1 MGRVNRR
8 AARVDD
14 NQKAIVDELRSYPG
28 IKVMLGMDDIL
39 VGYKGKTYWY
49 EVKNPNALSKR
60 TGELLGSKVKAGQK
74 VLAKDWT
81 GHYAMVTT
89 AKEILSELLWGEI

>member
-49 EVKNPNALSKR
+49 EVKNQNAISKR

-81 GHYAMVTT
+81 GHYEMVTT
-89 AKEILSELLWGEI
+89 AEEILSELWGEI

>member
-14 NQKAIVDELRSYPG
+14 NQKAIVDEQRSYPG
-28 IKVMLGMDDIL
+28 IKVTLGMDDIL

-49 EVKNPNALSKR
+49 EVKNPNAISKR
-60 TGELLGSKVKAGQK
+60 TGELLCSKVKVGQK
-74 VLAKDWT
+74 ALAKEWT
-81 GHYAMVTT
+81 GHYKLVTT
-89 AKEILSELLWGEI
+89 AEEILSELWGEI

>member
-49 EVKNPNALSKR
+49 EVKNPSAISKR

-74 VLAKDWT
+74 VLAKEWP
-81 GHYAMVTT
+81 GHYEMVTT
-89 AKEILSELLWGEI
+89 AEEILLELWGEI

>member
-28 IKVMLGMDDIL
+28 IKVTLRMDDIL

-49 EVKNPNALSKR
+49 EVKNPNAISKR
-60 TGELLGSKVKAGQK
+60 TGELLCSKVKVGQK
-74 VLAKDWT
+74 ALAKEWT
-81 GHYAMVTT
+81 GHYKLVTT
-89 AKEILSELLWGEI
+89 AEEILSELWGEI